1 MPMDEKLHIV
11 QHLYGEGGDPADLQ
25 RLLEDEALRQD
36 YAALSET
43 KRVLDQRQRARPD
56 PLVIDRIVAAAAT
69 PRAGVIPGKRQDRR
83 ARPGVRR
90 YRLAGALSGV
100 LALALVVS
108 IGLNQYYFQGVET
121 ASPAPEATAFD
132 APAEA
137 AVPADAD
144 RARMNEEADDEI
156 GGAAAL
162 APASG
167 PELQETLA
175 TAQTATEEEAKP
187 ERRLRAADA
196 VFDTL
201 AEPSVAEDAAVA
213 GVPSLTGAVARDD
226 EVAPTWD
233 EADDLVRVHRR
244 LEMLRARSRELIWDE
259 SAVMSLDSLPAQ
271 PSEVLPGLE
280 AAGKKQQPRRQR

>member
-25 RLLEDEALRQD
+25 RLLEDEALRAE

-43 KRVLDQRQRARPD
+43 KRLLDGRHRARPD
-56 PLVIDRIVAAAAT
+56 PLVIDRIVAAATT
-69 PRAGVIPGKRQDRR
+69 PRAGVIPGKRKDRS
-83 ARPGVRR
+83 ARPGARR

-108 IGLNQYYFQGVET
+108 IGLNQYFFQGLEQ
-121 ASPAPEATAFD
+121 ASPAPEPADFD
-132 APAEA
+132 VPAEA
-137 AVPADAD
+137 EAVMPEAAD
-144 RARMNEEADDEI
+144 EA
-156 GGAAAL
+156 GAVAL
-162 APASG
+162 APA
-167 PELQETLA
+167 PQRELEEKLA
-175 TAQTATEEEAKP
+175 TAQPATEEPGPA
-187 ERRLRAADA
+187 RRLEMADA

-201 AEPSVAEDAAVA
+201 AQPGFVEGAAVA
-213 GVPSLTGAVARDD
+213 GVPTTTGAGARDA
-226 EVAPTWD
+226 EAAPAWD
-233 EADDLVRVHRR
+233 EADDLMRVHRR

-271 PSEVLPGLE
+271 PAEALPGLE

>member
-11 QHLYGEGGDPADLQ
+11 QHLYGEGGDPAELQ
-25 RLLEDEALRQD
+25 RLLEDEALREE

-43 KRVLDQRQRARPD
+43 KRALDQRQRARPD

-83 ARPGVRR
+83 ARPRARR

-108 IGLNQYYFQGVET
+108 IGLNQYFFQGLEQAT
-121 ASPAPEATAFD
+121 PAPEATAFD
-132 APAEA
+132 APEEAEA
-137 AVPADAD
+137 VMTEGTAM
-144 RARMNEEADDEI
+144 ARNNEADDDA
-156 GGAAAL
+156 GAVAP

-175 TAQTATEEEAKP
+175 TAQPTTEEEAEP
-187 ERRLRAADA
+187 ARRLRAAEA
-196 VFDTL
+196 VLDTL
-201 AEPSVAEDAAVA
+201 AEPGVAEDAALA
-213 GVPSLTGAVARDD
+213 GVSSVMGAVVRDD
-226 EVAPTWD
+226 ETTPTWD
-233 EADDLVRVHRR
+233 EADDLMRVHRR

-271 PSEVLPGLE
+271 PSEALPGLE